1 MFFRTAAVGFAFLSA
16 VAVLS
21 AQSPADLAEQLSRA
35 SALHK
40 DGRYADALKSFV
52 AASSS
57 PEESVAN
64 DARKG
69 IVLSALRIGEF
80 TLARQTASTL
90 SQNTDAESLTLSGD
104 ALWAAGFFD
113 EAEREYARALVSDPE
128 SPRARFGHARS
139 LTSRSRLSEAL
150 DEAGHALTLA
160 PDDADLH
167 ALLGTILE
175 RLKRFDEAAR
185 SYEAYAERLPRR
197 ESAAIA
203 TARNRATLL
212 RSFSRRPP
220 LDVSEEDASEVHSL
234 PFKLVNNKIL
244 IPGRLNRVQMEWVLD
259 TGAERTG
266 ISPEV
271 ANSAGIR
278 AVSTTLTA
286 GVGRSSVRR
295 ILLGRADSIE
305 IGSLVVRNVP
315 VAIRSPVFG
324 GAARWQS
331 QSLSPIALGFSVRV
345 DYGQKRV
352 LLARSFPDEPA
363 AAVTLPLRIQPL
375 PLIRGTLNSTHP
387 AYFVVDT
394 GGEVISIGS
403 DTASL
408 LGMVP
413 PRHIPL
419 RVVGMS
425 GPDEEAFLLPG
436 VDLDFEGVRLRRIG
450 LAVLNLRAPS
460 VLLGYQVGGILG
472 HNFLSRYRVSIDVPR
487 SEVRLE
493 TKQTP
498 NFQLPTPKN

>member
-1 MFFRTAAVGFAFLSA
+1 MLFRSLAVGFACLSA
-16 VAVLS
+16 VALLS
-21 AQSPADLAEQLSRA
+21 AQAPEDLAEQLRRA
-35 SALHK
+35 LSLQK
-40 DGRYADALKSFV
+40 DGRYADALESFV
-52 AASSS
+52 QASES
-57 PEESVAN
+57 PDTAVVLA
-64 DARKG
+64 ARKG
-69 IVLSALRIGEF
+69 IVQSALRVGEF
-80 TLARQTASTL
+80 TLARRTAAAL
-90 SQNTDAESLTLSGD
+90 SVNGDAESLTLAGD

-113 EAEREYARALVSDPE
+113 EAEREYARALTSDTE
-128 SPRARFGHARS
+128 SGRARFGLARS
-139 LTSRSRLSEAL
+139 LSSRSRLSEAL
-150 DEAGHALTLA
+150 AEAEHALRLA
-160 PDDADLH
+160 PDDSDLH
-167 ALLGTILE
+167 ALLGAILE
-175 RLKRFDEAAR
+175 RLKRYDEAAK
-185 SYEAYAERLPRR
+185 SYDAYADRLPRR

-220 LDVSEEDASEVHSL
+220 LDVSAEDDSEVHSL

-244 IPGRLNRVQMEWVLD
+244 VLGRLNRVQVEWVLD

-266 ISPEV
+266 ISPEI
-271 ANSAGIR
+271 ANSAGVR

-286 GVGRSSVRR
+286 GVGRSTVRR
-295 ILLGRADSIE
+295 IRLGRADSIE

-345 DYGQKRV
+345 DYGQRRV
-352 LLARSFPDEPA
+352 VLARSLTDEPSTA
-363 AAVTLPLRIQPL
+363 ITLPMRIQPL

-403 DTASL
+403 DTADL

-413 PRHIPL
+413 ARHIPL

-436 VDLDFEGVRLRRIG
+436 VDLDFEGVSLRRIG

-472 HNFLSRYRVSIDVPR
+472 HNFLSRYRVSFDVPR

-493 TKQTP
+493 AVGGRR
-498 NFQLPTPKN
+498 

>member
-1 MFFRTAAVGFAFLSA
+1 MLVRSAIVGAACLSA
-16 VAVLS
+16 VAILS

-52 AASSS
+52 AAAQS

-69 IVLSALRIGEF
+69 IVLSALRVGEF

-90 SQNTDAESLTLSGD
+90 SQNTDAESLTLAGD

-113 EAEREYARALVSDPE
+113 EADREYARALVIDPE
-128 SPRARFGHARS
+128 SSRARFGHARS
-139 LTSRSRLSEAL
+139 LTSRSRLSEAH
-150 DEAGHALTLA
+150 DEAEHALTLA
-160 PDDADLH
+160 PNDSDLH

-175 RLKRFDEAAR
+175 RLKRFDEAAK
-185 SYEAYAERLPRR
+185 SYDAYADRLPRR

-212 RSFSRRPP
+212 RSFSRRLP
-220 LDVSEEDASEVHSL
+220 LDVSAEDASEVHSL

-244 IPGRLNRVQMEWVLD
+244 ILGRLNRVQVEWVLD

-266 ISPEV
+266 ISPEI
-271 ANSAGIR
+271 ANSAGVR

-295 ILLGRADSIE
+295 IRLGRADSVE
-305 IGSLVVRNVP
+305 IGSLAVRNVP

-345 DYGQKRV
+345 DYRQKRV
-352 LLARSFPDEPA
+352 LLAQSFPDEPA
-363 AAVTLPLRIQPL
+363 AVRLPMRVQPL

-394 GGEVISIGS
+394 GGEVISIGA
-403 DTASL
+403 DTANL

-436 VDLDFEGVRLRRIG
+436 VDLDFEGVSLRRVG

-472 HNFLSRYRVSIDVPR
+472 HNFLSRYRVSLDVPR

-493 TKQTP
+493 SVLRQ
-498 NFQLPTPKN
+498 

>member
-1 MFFRTAAVGFAFLSA
+1 MFPRTAVIGLALVSA

-35 SALHK
+35 SALHR

-52 AASSS
+52 AASQS

-69 IVLSALRIGEF
+69 IVLAALRIGEF

-90 SQNTDAESLTLSGD
+90 SQNADAESLTLSGD

-113 EAEREYARALVSDPE
+113 EAEREYARALVIDPE
-128 SPRARFGHARS
+128 SARAHFGHARS
-139 LTSRSRLSEAL
+139 LTSRSRLNEAL
-150 DEAGHALTLA
+150 DEAGHALTLS
-160 PDDADLH
+160 PDDSDLH

-175 RLKRFDEAAR
+175 RLKRFDEAAK
-185 SYEAYAERLPRR
+185 SYDASADRLPRR

-212 RSFSRRPP
+212 RSFSRRLP
-220 LDVSEEDASEVHSL
+220 LDVSAEDASEVHSL

-244 IPGRLNRVQMEWVLD
+244 ILGRLNRVQVEWVLD

-266 ISPEV
+266 ISPEL
-271 ANSAGIR
+271 ANSAGVR
-278 AVSTTLTA
+278 TVSTTLTA

-295 ILLGRADSIE
+295 IRLGRADTIE
-305 IGSLVVRNVP
+305 IGSLIVRNVP

-345 DYGQKRV
+345 DYRQKRV

-363 AAVTLPLRIQPL
+363 AVTLPMRIQPL

-436 VDLDFEGVRLRRIG
+436 VDLDFEGVRLQRIG

-493 TKQTP
+493 SVARTK
-498 NFQLPTPKN
+498 N